1 MFRWL
6 IPFLFVCGY
15 ILSVQGYK
23 SKPYDHAYSRIQ
35 SRGKL
40 IVAISNDYPPFH
52 FDGKGVQI
60 EMARSLASFL
70 GVKPQ
75 TKTYTTA
82 RAIQV
87 VETNEVDISM
97 AGIFRSLPRARKVWF
112 SEPYL
117 RDRPAALV
125 DKRFIPQKK
134 FGDFFE
140 ETPIRSLSDLRKI
153 KGISAVVVSGSI
165 YEEDF
170 SNIINLVSPSTTVA
184 MKSILKG
191 DTNTFIHDSIYLK
204 YQLEMK
210 PQIFSKYILIEE
222 QNYKEDFCIALPFG
236 DTVLKNQVDI
246 WILLMKQKNQ
256 FQIWLNRYLVP
267 SKN

>member
-1 MFRWL
+1 MFRSL
-6 IPFLFVCGY
+6 VLFLFVCGH
-15 ILSVQGYK
+15 ILLAKEYESQ
-23 SKPYDHAYSRIQ
+23 PYDHVYSRIK

-52 FDGKGVQI
+52 FNGKGVQI
-60 EMARSLASFL
+60 EMSNSLASFL

-75 TKTYTTA
+75 TKTYSAA
-82 RAIQV
+82 RSIQV
-87 VETNEVDISM
+87 VETKEVDISM
-97 AGIFRSLPRARKVWF
+97 AGIFRSLPRAKRVWF
-112 SEPYL
+112 SKPYL
-117 RDRPAALV
+117 WDRPAALV
-125 DKRFIPQKK
+125 DKRFVPQKK

-170 SNIINLVSPSTTVA
+170 SNIINSISPSTTIA

-191 DTNTFIHDSIYLK
+191 GINTFIHDSIYLK
-204 YQLEMK
+204 YQLEMN
-210 PQIFSKYILIEE
+210 PQIFSKYTLIEE
-222 QNYKEDFCIALPFG
+222 QGYKEDFCIALPFG
-236 DTVLKNQVDI
+236 DIVLKNQVDI

-256 FQIWLNRYLVP
+256 FQDWLDSYLRP